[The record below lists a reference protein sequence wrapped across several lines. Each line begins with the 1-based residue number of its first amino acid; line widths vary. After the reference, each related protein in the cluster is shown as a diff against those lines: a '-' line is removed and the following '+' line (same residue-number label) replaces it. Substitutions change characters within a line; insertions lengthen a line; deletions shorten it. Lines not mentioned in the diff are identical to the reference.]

1 MAIAA
6 VAAAVTPEL
15 RMMVRGP
22 LLLLLLLTLLLL
34 VLQLQQQQQQLL
46 LLLLLLH
53 SQGAKLPVED
63 AHVATSCAAPPWCRH
78 EREEGNGAST
88 GKGRLLEDVLG

>member
-6 VAAAVTPEL
+6 VAAAVTPKP

-34 VLQLQQQQQQLL
+34 LQQQQQLL

-53 SQGAKLPVED
+53 SQGAKSSVGE
-63 AHVATSCAAPPWCRH
+63 AHVVTSCAAPPWCRH
-78 EREEGNGAST
+78 EREEGNGASM
-88 GKGRLLEDVLG
+88 GERRLLEDVSG